1 MSDHQTAP
9 AAAAAG
15 TQTAEASFGLLDKI
29 IAATEQTQTKRD
41 RAEELVRTL
50 IEQAD
55 AKTVR
60 FDRNLNRTIEQAVAA
75 IDRKISAQLNEIMH
89 NERFSRLEGSWRG
102 LSYLIRN
109 SPDVPGL
116 RIRVLNASKKDIA
129 KDLSRADDFDQ
140 SQLWRTIYEAGFGQA
155 GGEPFGALIGD
166 YEWDA
171 GQDDVETL
179 QLMAGVAG
187 ASFAPFI
194 SAPSPKMFG
203 LNSWTGL
210 NKPRDIGK
218 IFEGPEYIKWRSF
231 RDSDDARYVSLVMPR
246 VLARR
251 PYGSSG
257 VAIEAFKYEE
267 APISPDGDIRRMEHD
282 HYCWMN
288 AAYALGTRLS
298 AAFAESGFC
307 TAIRGETSGGKVSNL
322 PLHSFVSETGD
333 RDDKCPTEVNIPD
346 RRDAEISR
354 CGFMSLVH
362 YKNTD
367 YAVFFGAQTVQ
378 KPQNYDSD
386 DQTAN
391 AEISAR
397 LPYVLATGRFAH
409 YLKAQA
415 RGWIGRFSDATK
427 CEDML
432 NRWITRYV
440 NDNPDASEE
449 MKAKFPLRQAS
460 VEVREIPGQPGSYN
474 AIALLRPWLQMEEL
488 TASLRMVARIPK
500 KKS

>member
-9 AAAAAG
+9 AAAAPG
-15 TQTAEASFGLLDKI
+15 TQTAEASFGLLDQI
-29 IAATEQTQTKRD
+29 IAATKQTEPD
-41 RAEELVRTL
+41 RAQELVRTL
-50 IEQAD
+50 VEQAE

-60 FDRNLNRTIEQAVAA
+60 FDRNLSRTIEQAVAE

-89 NERFSRLEGSWRG
+89 NERFSKLEGSWRG
-102 LSYLIRN
+102 LHYLINN
-109 SPDVPGL
+109 SQSIQSL
-116 RIRVLNASKKDIA
+116 RIRVLNASKKDLA
-129 KDLSRADDFDQ
+129 KDLSRAVEFDQ
-140 SQLWRTIYEAGFGQA
+140 SNLWKTIYEGGFGQA
-155 GGEPFGALIGD
+155 GGEPFAALIGD

-171 GQDDVETL
+171 SQDDVETL

-187 ASFAPFI
+187 AAFAPFI

-203 LNSWTGL
+203 FESWTEL
-210 NKPRDIGK
+210 NKPRDLGK
-218 IFEGPEYIKWRSF
+218 IFDSSEYTKWRSF
-231 RDSDDARYVSLVMPR
+231 RESDDARYVSLVMPR

-251 PYGSSG
+251 PYGSG
-257 VAIEAFKYEE
+257 GAAVDEFKYEE
-267 APISPDGDIRRMEHD
+267 APIAPGGDIRQMDHD

-298 AAFAESGFC
+298 AAFADYGFC
-307 TAIRGETSGGKVSNL
+307 TAIRGEASGGKVSNL
-322 PLHSFVSETGD
+322 PLHGFISETGD

-346 RRDAEISR
+346 RREAEISR
-354 CGFMSLVH
+354 AGFISLVH

-378 KPQNYDSD
+378 KARKYDSD
-386 DQTAN
+386 DETAN

-409 YLKAQA
+409 YLKVMA
-415 RGWIGRFSDATK
+415 RDWIGRFADAPK

-440 NDNPDASEE
+440 NGNPDVSEE
-449 MKAKFPLRQAS
+449 LKAKFPLREAR
-460 VEVREIPGQPGSYN
+460 VEVREIPGQPGAYN
-474 AIALLRPWLQMEEL
+474 AVALLRPWLQMEEL

-500 KKS
+500 KI